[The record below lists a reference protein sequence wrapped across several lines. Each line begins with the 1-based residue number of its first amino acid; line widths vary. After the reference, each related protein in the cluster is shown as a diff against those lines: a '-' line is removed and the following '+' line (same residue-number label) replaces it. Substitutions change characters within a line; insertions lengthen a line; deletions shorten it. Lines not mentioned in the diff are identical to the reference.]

1 MKHNCSLI
9 ASLNIPT
16 FRTDFCSHTIFSQFR
31 YPQAYNPDAYTRLI
45 LEVLR
50 GKQATFVRS
59 DELLSSW
66 EIFTPLLKAIEDGTM
81 GGMCEKPQKIIM
93 KLY

>member
-1 MKHNCSLI
+1 
-9 ASLNIPT
+9 
-16 FRTDFCSHTIFSQFR
+16 
-31 YPQAYNPDAYTRLI
+31 
-45 LEVLR
+45 LR

-81 GGMCEKPQKIIM
+81 GGECEK
-93 KLY
+93 KL

>member
-1 MKHNCSLI
+1 MYSKSAHICSTM
-9 ASLNIPT
+9 N
-16 FRTDFCSHTIFSQFR
+16 R

-81 GGMCEKPQKIIM
+81 GGM
-93 KLY
+93 